1 MYISATRDG
10 ARWRS
15 VPQIENGDPGVRTA
29 IELGIGPWADRAAP
43 EAAICAS
50 GAPSPQQRTAMAKLN
65 VLANATQRRL
75 PWRDP
80 HEWARRA
87 HRSAALR
94 YYQALGRSKLR
105 ERVVNYDT
113 LSPSRKPHS
122 TNTGLGPLVRQ

>member
-1 MYISATRDG
+1 MARDG
-10 ARWRS
+10 VAY
-15 VPQIENGDPGVRTA
+15 GDPGVRTA

-43 EAAICAS
+43 EAAIRAS
-50 GAPSPQQRTAMAKLN
+50 GAPSPQQRTAMAKIN
-65 VLANATQRRL
+65 VLANATLRRL

-105 ERVVNYDT
+105 ERVVNCDM
-113 LSPSRKPHS
+113 SPSCKPHAP
-122 TNTGLGPLVRQ
+122 TPQTQV